1 MCILFADTSSN
12 TNVLGADLSVTIL
25 LWVKLVLANTL
36 ANTKSVRDLDNL
48 NSEDKKMHTICLRED
63 ITFYP
68 KVYL

>member
-48 NSEDKKMHTICLRED
+48 NSEDKKMHTIWLRED

-68 KVYL
+68 NVYL